1 MYFLQEIALEILAER
16 ISMERY
22 FIIEMFSIV
31 GECLY
36 LLDNVHRYASC
47 PVMLRDSTYSVLITI

>member
-22 FIIEMFSIV
+22 SIIEMFSTMD
-31 GECLY
+31 LY
-36 LLDNVHRYASC
+36 LN
-47 PVMLRDSTYSVLITI
+47 